1 MPITIRNLRTALA
14 ACVVAGAT
22 AFGAGAG
29 EAAAHP
35 GAHPGAAQHPH
46 AAPQGLKGQL
56 AVVRRATARYRDLDR
71 AVRDGYVPAGACAAL
86 PGVGAM
92 GIHYLNPA
100 LAGDTRVDRRRPELL
115 LYEPRADG
123 RLRLAGV
130 EWFVA
135 DADQDLA
142 TDGDRPSLFGRGFDG
157 PMPGHEPGMPMHY
170 DLHAWVFKR
179 NPAGV
184 LSPWNPRVSCP

>member
-1 MPITIRNLRTALA
+1 MSITTRKLRTSLA
-14 ACVVAGAT
+14 ACVVAGAA
-22 AFGAGAG
+22 AFGAVAG
-29 EAAAHP
+29 DAAAHP
-35 GAHPGAAQHPH
+35 GGAAQHPH
-46 AAPQGLKGQL
+46 PAAAPKGLKGGL
-56 AVVRRATARYRDLDR
+56 AVVKQATARYRVVER
-71 AVRDGYVPAGACAAL
+71 ALRDGYVPAGACAAL

-100 LAGDTRVDRRRPELL
+100 LAGDTGVDRRRPELL

-123 RLRLAGV
+123 GLRLVGV

-142 TDGDRPSLFGRGFDG
+142 TDDDRPSLFGRGFDG
-157 PMPGHEPGMPMHY
+157 PMPGHEPGMPIHY
-170 DLHAWVFKR
+170 DLHAWVFRR